1 MSIKAIETVY
11 NGRRFRSRL
20 EAKWSL
26 FLDTLGVNYRYE
38 PEGYNLNGEVNY
50 LPDFYID
57 DWQCWLEVKGPSP
70 TDKEQ
75 RKAYLLSR
83 ESGDPVIIAH
93 GSFVLSEGHLFKPS
107 FRVFYGTAE
116 QLFERTAYHFPYI
129 CSRKNKV
136 VSPIRMHIGGVSTPL
151 QILQVSTEFDGDF
164 PRPYCHTLDYY
175 KRVWEYISNGGD
187 EFGSFSEHGWVNAWP
202 DLGDDHCLRAIVKDK
217 GASWPILMPPSRL
230 ANMRRPVQQITDAA
244 EEVMQH
250 RFINFNSN

>member
-116 QLFERTAYHFPYI
+116 QLFERTAYAYPRI
-129 CSRKNKV
+129 CSQDSNV
-136 VSPIRMHIGGVSTPL
+136 VSPIRMFEDGLPTSMVLLELSTVLEGGLPK
-151 QILQVSTEFDGDF
+151 
-164 PRPYCHTLDYY
+164 PYHHTAEYY
-175 KRVWEYISNGGD
+175 REVWEFLCSTDDFTSLNHY
-187 EFGSFSEHGWVNAWP
+187 GWVNAWP
-202 DLGDDHCLRAIVKDK
+202 DTGEDHCLRAVMTNEV
-217 GASWPILMPPSRL
+217 GSWPILLPPTRL
-230 ANMRRPVQQITDAA
+230 ANMRSPVQQITDAA
-244 EEVMQH
+244 EKVMQH